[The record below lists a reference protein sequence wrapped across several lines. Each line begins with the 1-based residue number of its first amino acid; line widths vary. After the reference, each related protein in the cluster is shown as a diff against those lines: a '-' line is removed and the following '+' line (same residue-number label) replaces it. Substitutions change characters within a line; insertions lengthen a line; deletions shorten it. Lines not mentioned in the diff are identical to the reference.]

1 MTCVISHGLKKKIY
15 SFDLLAIETPRILTK
30 ANSYLLEKPRTVTAD
45 LCERSR
51 GDAHDFYSEGD
62 YWWPNPEDPD
72 GHLRR
77 MGKLIL
83 PILFSPE
90 VYDSFERNDGNIGFG
105 FFNYQRE

>member
-1 MTCVISHGLKKKIY
+1 MCNFTWAEKRVY
-15 SFDLLAIETPRILTK
+15 SFDLLAIEKPRILAK

-62 YWWPNPEDPD
+62 YWWPTFA
-72 GHLRR
+72 G

-83 PILFSPE
+83 PILSLTENP
-90 VYDSFERNDGNIGFG
+90 
-105 FFNYQRE
+105 